1 DVVYEVNDKVNWAGV
16 NILDRDAE
24 ETTEAI
30 PSSVHLDFTLAR
42 VIVNSFLRFL
52 VVKIALVTLLC
63 S

>member
-1 DVVYEVNDKVNWAGV
+1 VVYEVNDKVNWAGV

-42 VIVNSFLRFL
+42 VSSGTGHIYSLIPLFSLPNVIS
-52 VVKIALVTLLC
+52 
-63 S
+63 